1 MNENHIQEG
10 FYKLRKTIKDNGG
23 FLAAKE
29 RLDKLIE
36 AFQERQEDEEPRR
49 MSKAKVKEILTSGT
63 PEERVKMFADNN
75 YIISKGGRAFL
86 TPNQQIK
93 IFSGLGDKDFKR
105 ATNLFT
111 LWRTMQARR
120 TTFAL
125 YYQHLLSI
133 SNTMNYNLQ
142 ILDIYTLE
150 GYKQNFLLDK
160 LYFIYGKGEV
170 MRAMEGG
177 GEIPEPGQGVIN
189 VLKIHKTISPLV
201 KLDYN
206 KESGYFV
213 VDDEKIY
220 KKFREELRPTFEVNL
235 SNAKMLSIM
244 LYQFA
249 DKYNIKE
256 FIPFDLKNYIRLY
269 KQEWAASPSYSSK
282 EYKKLLKSRDL
293 TDAIKAMKMEDNGNI
308 GYLFPSYD
316 EVKVDEDFMNNN
328 NIFEADLIK

>member
-10 FYKLRKTIKDNGG
+10 FNKLRKTIKDNGG

-75 YIISKGGRAFL
+75 YIISQGKRAFL
-86 TPNQQIK
+86 TSKQQIN
-93 IFSGLGDKDFKR
+93 IFSGLDDKGYKK
-105 ATNLFT
+105 ATDLFT

-150 GYKQNFLLDK
+150 GYKQNFLLLK
-160 LYFIYGKGEV
+160 LHKAYGKEEV
-170 MRAMEGG
+170 MRAMVGEE
-177 GEIPEPGQGVIN
+177 EIPEPGQGIIN
-189 VLKIHKTISPLV
+189 VLKAHKSISPLV
-201 KLDYN
+201 KLSYDRGLGFY
-206 KESGYFV
+206 K
-213 VDDEKIY
+213 VDDREIY
-220 KKFREELRPTFEVNL
+220 KVFKEELKPRFELNL

-249 DKYNIKE
+249 EKYNVKE
-256 FIPFDLKNYIRLY
+256 LIPFDLKNYITRY
-269 KQEWAASPSYSSK
+269 KQEWAASPRYSSK
-282 EYKKLLKSRDL
+282 EYKRLLKSKDYK
-293 TDAIKAMKMEDNGNI
+293 DSIKAMKMEDSGDVN
-308 GYLFPSYD
+308 YLFPSYD
-316 EVKVDEDFMNNN
+316 EVKVDEDFMSRN